1 MRTVHL
7 LGVLVAGLLLPL
19 EALAH
24 LGGTDPQ
31 SFLGSFVHPFTGPDH
46 LITSLIVASVTLV
59 RHRNVPWLP
68 TALFCTAIA
77 LGYLLVLFGI
87 RIPHAEPLFWMMG
100 LGVAIHLF
108 MGERTAQTTGMVLIA
123 AMGAFLG
130 HHHASL
136 LPNLD
141 PAACLCGMSLAAGT
155 FVLTLAWFAMLLFA
169 NRLRPTRPQAG
180 AGTH

>member
-1 MRTVHL
+1 MHL
-7 LGVLVAGLLLPL
+7 LGGMAAVLLLPTH
-19 EALAH
+19 ALAH
-24 LGGTDPQ
+24 LGGTNPD
-31 SFLGSFVHPFTGPDH
+31 SFLGSFLHPFTGPDH
-46 LITSLIVASVTLV
+46 LVAALIVASVTLV

-77 LGYLLVLFGI
+77 LGYLLVLFGV
-87 RIPHAEPLFWMMG
+87 RIPHAEPFFWMMG
-100 LGVAIHLF
+100 LGVALHLF
-108 MGERTAQTTGMVLIA
+108 MGERTAQTTGMVLIT

-130 HHHASL
+130 HHHATL

-155 FVLTLAWFAMLLFA
+155 FVLTLAWFGMLLVA
-169 NRLRPTRPQAG
+169 NRMRPARPEAG